1 MMRATL
7 LIAWVI
13 TGTILGHGFPAG
25 TVTYKSPNSTCSVE
39 SLTHKDTV
47 LGFDT
52 TNRLYSPNTVEKT
65 RRLLTCTTVVIQ
77 TPTSTL
83 CTSPDQ
89 LILCIAP
96 HNT

>member
-25 TVTYKSPNSTCSVE
+25 TITYQSPNSKCSIE
-39 SLTHKDTV
+39 SLAPQDTV

-52 TNRLYSPNTVEKT
+52 TTHLYSHNTVEKT
-65 RRLLTCTTVVIQ
+65 RRVFTRTTVVIQ

-83 CTSPDQ
+83 RQSS
-89 LILCIAP
+89 
-96 HNT
+96 